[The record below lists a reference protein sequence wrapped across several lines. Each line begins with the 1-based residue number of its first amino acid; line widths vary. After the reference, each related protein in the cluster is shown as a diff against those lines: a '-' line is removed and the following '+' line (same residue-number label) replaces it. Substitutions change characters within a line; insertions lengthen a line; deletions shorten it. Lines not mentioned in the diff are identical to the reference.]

1 MRFRDARTAH
11 TLALYVLPVV
21 VAGLGWGPGV
31 ALSAAVAVALAGMA
45 LRLGATRATA
55 SRSDAPLRLHSISF
69 SHYTEKVRWCLDRL
83 GVAYEE
89 VPNVGILGVLVTGRT
104 VPALEVPPGLTRIG
118 DSPRILRYLWG
129 EYGGRLP
136 FERTAFLEPTPATLE
151 LEQFLDR
158 RLGNDVRV
166 WVYSRVFAR
175 RELTLRSWGAEEMR
189 IPAWQRALLK
199 AFAPLL
205 RFAVRRMLGVT
216 PARAVRALERTRES
230 FDRVDAM
237 LADGRPYLMGEALG
251 YVDITFASLAALAVL
266 PPEYAGRS
274 LGGRRLTLD
283 DLDADWRAEVEAFRA
298 RPSGQL
304 VLRLYRAERLK
315 DADRARATVAT

>member
-1 MRFRDARTAH
+1 MRLRDPRSLH
-11 TLALYVLPVV
+11 VLALYALPVL
-21 VAGLGWGPGV
+21 VAGLGWGATA
-31 ALSAAVAVALAGMA
+31 ALLAVAALALAGMA
-45 LRLGATRATA
+45 LRLGMMRAAA
-55 SRSDAPLRLHSISF
+55 SRPDAPLRLHTISF

-83 GVAYEE
+83 GVPYEE
-89 VPNVGILGVLVTGRT
+89 VPNIGILGVLVTGRT

-129 EYGGRLP
+129 EYAGRLP

-166 WVYSRVFAR
+166 WVYSRVFECR
-175 RELTLRSWGAEEMR
+175 DLTLRSWGVEETR
-189 IPAWQRALLK
+189 IPVWQRVLLRVLT
-199 AFAPLL
+199 PLL

-216 PARAVRALERTRES
+216 PGRAARALERTRES
-230 FDRVDAM
+230 FERVDAL
-237 LADGRPYLMGEALG
+237 LADGRTYLMGESLSF
-251 YVDITFASLAALAVL
+251 VDITFASLGALAVL

-274 LGGRRLTLD
+274 LRGRRLTLD

-298 RPSGQL
+298 RPSGQF
-304 VLRLYRAERLK
+304 VLRLYREERQR
-315 DADRARATVAT
+315 DADRPRSAPGS

>member
-1 MRFRDARTAH
+1 MRLLDPRTAY
-11 TLALYVLPVV
+11 TLALYALPVV
-21 VAGLGWGPGV
+21 VAGLGWGAGA
-31 ALSAAVAVALAGMA
+31 ALLTIAVFAAAGMA
-45 LRLGATRATA
+45 LRLTVTRGAATRP
-55 SRSDAPLRLHSISF
+55 DAPLRLHTISF

-83 GVAYEE
+83 AVPYEE

-129 EYGGRLP
+129 EYAGRLP

-166 WVYSRVFAR
+166 WVYSRVFER
-175 RELTLRSWGAEEMR
+175 RDLTLRSWGLEETR
-189 IPAWQRALLK
+189 IPAWQRGLLRGLT
-199 AFAPLL
+199 PLL

-216 PARAVRALERTRES
+216 PGRAARALERTRES
-230 FDRVDAM
+230 FQRVDAL
-237 LADGRPYLMGEALG
+237 LADGRPYLMGESLSF
-251 YVDITFASLAALAVL
+251 VDITFASLGALAVL

-304 VLRLYRAERLK
+304 LLRLYRQERLR
-315 DADRARATVAT
+315 DADRARLSTGP